1 MPRPV
6 ALPLTA
12 DQARALQV
20 GDEVLVSGRIVTGR
34 AAALRW
40 LAEGDRPALRE
51 ALAGGLLYHCAP
63 VVELAGAGAWRV
75 VATAPVRS
83 EQAEPWQAEVIA
95 RYGLRGVMGRGG
107 MGPATLAGLQEHG
120 AVYLHATGGLA
131 VVLARC
137 VVRVLGVHELEAL
150 GPADALW
157 ELLVGDFP
165 AVVTMDAQ
173 GKSLHALRAD
183 EPATLA
189 QQLMER

>member
-1 MPRPV
+1 MPR
-6 ALPLTA
+6 AITLPLA
-12 DQARALQV
+12 AEEARALEV
-20 GDEVLVSGRIVTGR
+20 GEEVLVSGRVVTGR

-40 LAEGDRPALRE
+40 LADEDRPALRE
-51 ALAGGLLYHCAP
+51 ALQGGLLFHCAP
-63 VVELAGAGAWRV
+63 VVERASDAWRV

-83 EQAEPWQAEVIA
+83 EQAEPWQAQVIA

-107 MGPATLAGLQEHG
+107 MGPATLAALQEHG

-137 VVRVLGVHELEAL
+137 VLRVLGVHQLEAL
-150 GPADALW
+150 GSADALW

-165 AVVTMDAQ
+165 SVVTMDAQ